1 MDVMG
6 EPNAVIRRYG
16 LLGYPLGHSFS
27 PAYFQEKFA
36 RLGLSGTH
44 TYELF
49 ALQPDGIPG
58 LLARTDLCG
67 LNVTIPYKRAL
78 WPYLAGAGEAATA
91 LGAVNVL
98 RRQNGAWWGENTDV
112 IGFER
117 SLLNW
122 VGRPGDGAEALRHR
136 LRAAVVL
143 GDGGA
148 SAAVQYVLQRLGLP
162 FDVVT
167 RRPRPLES
175 GPARRSLTYDAF
187 RQAGGFAAY
196 GLCVQTTPVGMFP
209 NVDGEL
215 PLPYGTLAVSPQTPF
230 YFYDVIYNPEPTA
243 MMRRM
248 EALGARVKGG
258 LEMLHLQADAAWEI
272 WQNGVSSDT
281 P

>member
-6 EPNAVIRRYG
+6 EPNAAIRRYG

>member
-6 EPNAVIRRYG
+6 EPNAAIRRYG

-148 SAAVQYVLQRLGLP
+148 SAAVQYVLQRLELP

-175 GPARRSLTYDAF
+175 GPARRCLTYDAF

>member
-1 MDVMG
+1 MDK
-6 EPNAVIRRYG
+6 PNPAIQRYG

-27 PAYFQEKFA
+27 PAYFQEKFS
-36 RLGLSGTH
+36 RLGLSDTH

-49 ALQPDGIPG
+49 ALRPEEIPG

-78 WPYLAGAGEAATA
+78 WPYLAGAGAAATA
-91 LGAVNVL
+91 LEAVNVL
-98 RRQNGAWWGENTDV
+98 RRHHGAWWGENTDV

-122 VGRPGDGAEALRHR
+122 LGRAGDGAPEALRHR

-148 SAAVQYVLQRLGLP
+148 SAAIQYVLQNLGLP

-167 RRPRPLES
+167 RRPRPLDS
-175 GPARRSLTYDAF
+175 GPARRSLTYDAW
-187 RQAGGFAAY
+187 RQAGGFEAY

-209 NVDGEL
+209 DVDGEL
-215 PLPYGTLAVSPQTPF
+215 PLPYDSLAVSPERPF
-230 YFYDVIYNPEPTA
+230 YFYDVVYNPEPTA
-243 MMRRM
+243 MMCRM
-248 EALGARVKGG
+248 AALGAQVKGG

-272 WQNGVSSDT
+272 WQNGVL
-281 P
+281 